1 MITLADLTPRR
12 DPFAYARWQLDTHEV
27 LLRRFWSRR
36 AEFAFWAA
44 WLAALGGFLA
54 LAVWSD
60 HRYLL
65 PGDLRMTLWVQ
76 ELDRF
81 DWVAPLFRAVN
92 RFGGYDFIAA
102 VLIWSFFVLLL
113 RGLRFEALIVAG
125 AGALHYVQLGV
136 RQVVERPFPA
146 DNPPWYAYP
155 DWHLRQWPGPDGFP
169 SGHVFGE
176 VVVYGLI
183 FAYAG
188 RVLRFRPLVW
198 LVRLACLAVIALGG
212 PARMYTGAHWPSDV
226 YGSMLL
232 GGLYLAL
239 AWRIDQGILHI
250 RTVSAERLLATDAGL
265 RDAPRGR
272 RPRIR
277 LPLPSRKPAAAPQA
291 AEAATPPEPARTR

>member
-36 AEFAFWAA
+36 AAFAFWAA
-44 WLAALGGFLA
+44 WFTALGGFLA

-60 HRYLL
+60 HRYFL
-65 PGDLRMTLWVQ
+65 PGDLSMTLRVQ

-81 DWVAPLFRAVN
+81 NWAEPLFGAVN

-102 VLIWSFFVLLL
+102 VLISSFLVLLV
-113 RGLRFEALIVAG
+113 RGLRFEALIMAG

-146 DNPPWYAYP
+146 DSPPWYVYS
-155 DWHLRQWPGPDGFP
+155 DWHLRQWPGPNGFP

-188 RVLRFRPLVW
+188 RVLRFWPLAW
-198 LVRLACLAVIALGG
+198 LVRLVCLALIALGG

-250 RTVSAERLLATDAGL
+250 RTVSAERVLATDAGL
-265 RDAPRGR
+265 RDEPRTR

-291 AEAATPPEPARTR
+291 AEAAAPPEPARTR

>member
-1 MITLADLTPRR
+1 M
-12 DPFAYARWQLDTHEV
+12 

-36 AEFAFWAA
+36 ADFAFWAA
-44 WLAALGGFLA
+44 WLAALGGFVA

-65 PGDLRMTLWVQ
+65 PGDLPMTLRVQ

-81 DWVAPLFRAVN
+81 NWAEPLFSAVN
-92 RFGGYDFIAA
+92 RLGGYDFIAV
-102 VLIWSFFVLLL
+102 VLISTFFVLLL
-113 RGLRFEALIVAG
+113 RGLRFEALIMAG

-146 DNPPWYAYP
+146 DNASWHAYAG
-155 DWHLRQWPGPDGFP
+155 WHLRQWPGPNGFP

-188 RVLRFRPLVW
+188 RVLRFRPLVL
-198 LVRLACLAVIALGG
+198 LVRLACIAVLALGG

-239 AWRIDQGILHI
+239 AWRIDRGILHI
-250 RTVSAERLLATDAGL
+250 RTVSAERALASDAGL
-265 RDAPRGR
+265 RAAPGPR
-272 RPRIR
+272 RPRIV
-277 LPLPSRKPAAAPQA
+277 PPPSARKPAPAPQ
-291 AEAATPPEPARTR
+291 PAHTR